1 MKDITYCSKR
11 LCAHNECDRHYTK
24 APRARGN
31 SYADLN
37 DGCYEYI
44 YRKML
49 LSAICKG
56 TQKTSYKCT
65 DACKAMCNNNGTCAY
80 CSIIAESI
88 AETFESQRKNW
99 GLD

>member
-1 MKDITYCSKR
+1 MKDITYCFKR
-11 LCAHNECDRHYTK
+11 LCAHNECAKHYAK

-37 DGCYEYI
+37 DEYI

-56 TQKTSYKCT
+56 TQKTNYKC
-65 DACKAMCNNNGTCAY
+65 CKAICNNKGTCVY
-80 CSIIAESI
+80 CSIIAEAI
-88 AETFESQRKNW
+88 AETFESQRKSW
-99 GLD
+99 GLY